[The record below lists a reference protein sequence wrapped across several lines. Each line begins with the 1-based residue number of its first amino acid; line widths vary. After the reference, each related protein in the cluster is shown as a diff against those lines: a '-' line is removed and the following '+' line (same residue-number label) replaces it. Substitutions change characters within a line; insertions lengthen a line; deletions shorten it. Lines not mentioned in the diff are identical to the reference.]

1 MGVKSPKC
9 TPEIGYL
16 RKDKRLGCLRHSKKK
31 IVPLSVPHTL
41 SILLPL
47 FSHTF
52 SCLPLFFSFFRGLPS
67 AFKKKKI
74 YFSKHSPL
82 SFLVLPVV
90 SPFLNTPSLFLNST
104 GSLLPFNTYSL
115 VFPFL
120 NTLSLFFSTPQVPCS
135 LFLNTLQLS
144 PPPFFLF
151 HGLPSAL
158 KKKNTFQSHFQ
169 LSPLFFEHTFSC
181 LPFFCTHLQLL
192 PQHSP

>member
-52 SCLPLFFSFFRGLPS
+52 SCLPLFFSLFPGLPS

-82 SFLVLPVV
+82 SFFVLPVV
-90 SPFLNTPSLFLNST
+90 SPFFNTPSLFLNST
-104 GSLLPFNTYSL
+104 GSLLLFNTYSL

-120 NTLSLFFSTPQVPCS
+120 NTLSLFFSITPIPCS
-135 LFLNTLQLS
+135 FFLNTPQLS
-144 PPPFFLF
+144 
-151 HGLPSAL
+151 
-158 KKKNTFQSHFQ
+158 
-169 LSPLFFEHTFSC
+169 SP
-181 LPFFCTHLQLL
+181 
-192 PQHSP
+192 